1 MKKFFGTLIQ
11 FVGLIMIT
19 VTSAALTDINNE
31 KKNLLSQART
41 ELDQDY
47 RYSLESSQASAI
59 FAGFFGLIIF
69 IIGLIMLLTKSNK
82 QKKLEAEINI
92 LKHGKENSPK
102 AETITELESL
112 FELKQN
118 GVLTDEEFI
127 AAKRKILT

>member
-1 MKKFFGTLIQ
+1 MKNFFGTLIQ
-11 FVGLIMIT
+11 FVGLIIIT
-19 VTSAALTDINNE
+19 VASVAETKIDSEMNS
-31 KKNLLSQART
+31 LLYDAHK

-69 IIGLIMLLTKSNK
+69 IIGLVMLLTKSNK

-92 LKHGKENSPK
+92 LKHDKEKSPK

-118 GVLTDEEFI
+118 GVLTDKEFI
-127 AAKRKILT
+127 EAKKRMLT